1 MITQGAPYGRYIAS
15 DCSVDQTLRKAHQG
29 KRYHVSSL
37 LLSSL
42 QSSHACQPKFVVSEH
57 FSVDCHSFGRWRER
71 TTENETVHTLGFP
84 KRGRSRLHMTSEA
97 AKTKEGQTKTKLI
110 KMILAWQRDG
120 DKAKTTKTSA
130 QFTTTNLTVP
140 PPTKDR

>member
-1 MITQGAPYGRYIAS
+1 
-15 DCSVDQTLRKAHQG
+15 
-29 KRYHVSSL
+29 
-37 LLSSL
+37 
-42 QSSHACQPKFVVSEH
+42 
-57 FSVDCHSFGRWRER
+57 
-71 TTENETVHTLGFP
+71 
-84 KRGRSRLHMTSEA
+84 MTSEA